1 MRYGL
6 PSIATCLLLLLC
18 QSAGA
23 QMTTVYRCEDASG
36 HISLQGTPCPPGSR
50 ERERSL
56 RTPAAPMPPPILPAP
71 ILPAPI
77 RDVAPEPA
85 PIADAMPRPGPP
97 PLYQCVDY
105 DGARRISESV
115 DPRRRCIPL
124 AATGMDLRGAP
135 PDVGA
140 MCTWVEER
148 CSALPERQLC
158 RAWRERLV
166 EAERAERT
174 AFSDTLAEKRAEL
187 ARVRAIMRDGC
198 R

>member
-1 MRYGL
+1 
-6 PSIATCLLLLLC
+6 
-18 QSAGA
+18 
-23 QMTTVYRCEDASG
+23 MTTVYRCEDASG

-56 RTPAAPMPPPILPAP
+56 RTPAAPMPPP